1 MKQYCATTKH
11 FATCHHLLQ
20 FALLL
25 CRLPKTHFRL
35 SYFRRYFVFTHTRPC
50 ILCLCHHCSVAFFS
64 LMPATCFTVLLSC
77 FPFYYCL
84 TFLCVYYEYLH
95 YFAVIAAR
103 YSICTLDKNHQ
114 HHFSHILHLQFHR
127 CMHVCDCAENSQKKV
142 AVIIV
147 EEEYVSSS
155 VTHCCLLQQ
164 SAQPLHCSLTRV
176 FSALFNAFFCHSKL
190 ITASANTHCIE
201 VLQEIYHF
209 RFFFFAKARNLWRW
223 KKKRLRNMRWKV
235 VSWHLI

>member
-1 MKQYCATTKH
+1 M
-11 FATCHHLLQ
+11 
-20 FALLL
+20 
-25 CRLPKTHFRL
+25 
-35 SYFRRYFVFTHTRPC
+35 FTHTRPC

-64 LMPATCFTVLLSC
+64 LMPATCFTVLLFC
-77 FPFYYCL
+77 FLAFRFIIVWHFYAS
-84 TFLCVYYEYLH
+84 TT
-95 YFAVIAAR
+95 
-103 YSICTLDKNHQ
+103 SICTTLLSLQLD
-114 HHFSHILHLQFHR
+114 ILFAR
-127 CMHVCDCAENSQKKV
+127 STKITSTTFRIYCICNFIAVCMCVIVRKILQKKV

-209 RFFFFAKARNLWRW
+209 RFFFLQKQEIYGVE
-223 KKKRLRNMRWKV
+223 KKSAYEICVEKLCRDIWFKFIATCG
-235 VSWHLI
+235 SHTYIYTYI